1 VFVGHYGVSFAV
13 KAGRRDIPLW
23 VLFLAVQL
31 VDVVWAVLVLC
42 GVEKLR
48 IVPGITATNPLDLYY
63 MPYTHG
69 LITATAWSVLAAVAY
84 RLWRANGGSRSAA
97 LVGIAAFSHWVL
109 DLVVHRPDL
118 PRFGD
123 DHKVGFGLWNYR
135 GPALGLE
142 ILFLFGGMWLYL
154 RRAESS
160 GGGGGSFVMAGVA
173 MLAVHTFVFYGPPP
187 VSGHAAAVSALAAY
201 GIFAGVAWWLERREE
216 KRG

>member
-1 VFVGHYGVSFAV
+1 M
-13 KAGRRDIPLW
+13 
-23 VLFLAVQL
+23 LFLAVQL
-31 VDVVWAVLVLC
+31 LDVVWAVLVLRD
-42 GVEKLR
+42 VEKLR

-69 LITATAWSVLAAVAY
+69 FITATVWSVLAAVAY
-84 RLWRANGGSRSAA
+84 RLWRSNGGLPSAA
-97 LVGIAAFSHWVL
+97 LIGVAAFSHWVL

-118 PRFGD
+118 PLLGD

-154 RRAESS
+154 RGNTP
-160 GGGGGSFVMAGVA
+160 GGDGRGLFVMSGVA
-173 MLAVHTFVFYGPPP
+173 MLAVHVFVFYGPPP

-201 GIFAGVAWWLERREE
+201 GIFAGIACWLERKEGTTGLKGGTGSPARA
-216 KRG
+216 KARPTTL